1 MLQKWLVFL
10 VIIAATCMEIV
21 RAQERD
27 SIFLYKGQLLL
38 GDIKG
43 GKLGYVTIDDADLGI
58 LNVKMYKIR
67 FLKTSNRFRVETSSK
82 DFYYGILQKSPRD
95 GWVDIRLDDSSIVEA
110 EIMSLN
116 QILSLEKRFLTR
128 LDGNFSAGFSY
139 TKSNARGQL
148 SYSSTLRYSGERFVN
163 QLSLSGIGTLDSS
176 TYSRDREDGE
186 LFTTYNMDATW
197 FLAAGFNYQ
206 RNLELSIARRFS
218 EMIGG
223 GNKLVV
229 SKNFQLRAI
238 SGLSFNQEKSTAGEA
253 SGLLLEV
260 PLVFL
265 FNYFKYQKPNL
276 QISSSQTIYYS
287 ITQKNRFRF
296 DGYVNFSWELF
307 WHFYLTLSPYAS
319 YDSKPPEGNSNVDYG
334 SAINITFK
342 F

>member
-1 MLQKWLVFL
+1 MLHKWLV
-10 VIIAATCMEIV
+10 IV
-21 RAQERD
+21 VVLTASFGETARAQQRD
-27 SIFLYKGQLLL
+27 SIFLYKGQVLL

-58 LNVKMYKIR
+58 LNVKMYKIKS
-67 FLKTSNRFRVETSSK
+67 FKTSNRFRIETSGK
-82 DFYYGILQKSPRD
+82 EFFYGVIQRSSRD
-95 GWVDIRLDDSSIVEA
+95 GWAKIRLDDSSVVEV
-110 EIMSLN
+110 EIMELN

-139 TKSNARGQL
+139 TKSNSRGQL
-148 SYSSTLRYSGERFVN
+148 SYSSTVRYSSERFVN

-176 TYSRDREDGE
+176 SYSRDREDGE
-186 LFTTYNMDATW
+186 FFTTYNLGATW
-197 FLAAGFNYQ
+197 FLAAGLSYQ

-229 SKNFQLRAI
+229 SKNFQLRAL
-238 SGLSFNQEKSTAGEA
+238 SGLSFNQEKSTAGES

-265 FNYFKYQKPNL
+265 FNYFKYQNPNL
-276 QISSSQTIYYS
+276 QISSTQNIYYS